1 MGFGREVVG
10 GIVVTSSFGF
20 VFGELDEETGFL
32 FRLLDGGFAS
42 GLQRSEFGRVLFDGA
57 AAARLIGGEELEAA
71 ALVVPGAAQGESGL
85 GFGVGV
91 AAGVGIHLEA
101 EGENGIFAGAG
112 AVEAPV
118 VLGDGLGEGGFQ
130 SAEGFQIFADSFTV
144 LLEGRLV
151 FRSLD
156 DDLAGEAV
164 GGRR

>member
-1 MGFGREVVG
+1 ME
-10 GIVVTSSFGF
+10 
-20 VFGELDEETGFL
+20 VFGLSDP
-32 FRLLDGGFAS
+32 S
-42 GLQRSEFGRVLFDGA
+42 
-57 AAARLIGGEELEAA
+57 A
-71 ALVVPGAAQGESGL
+71 ALSESRID
-85 GFGVGV
+85 FGMGGSGTGV
-91 AAGVGIHLEA
+91 RLKA
-101 EGENGIFAGAG
+101 EGEDGVFEGAG

-151 FRSLD
+151 FRSVD

>member
-1 MGFGREVVG
+1 MRFQVR
-10 GIVVTSSFGF
+10 
-20 VFGELDEETGFL
+20 
-32 FRLLDGGFAS
+32 
-42 GLQRSEFGRVLFDGA
+42 
-57 AAARLIGGEELEAA
+57 
-71 ALVVPGAAQGESGL
+71 PQGESGPASGL
-85 GFGVGV
+85 GS
-91 AAGVGIHLEA
+91 ADVGIHLEA
-101 EGENGIFAGAG
+101 EGENGIFEGAG